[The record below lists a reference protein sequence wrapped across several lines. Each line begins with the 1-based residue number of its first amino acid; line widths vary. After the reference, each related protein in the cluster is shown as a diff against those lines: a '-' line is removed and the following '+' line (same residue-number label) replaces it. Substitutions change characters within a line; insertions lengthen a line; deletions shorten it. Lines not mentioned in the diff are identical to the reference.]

1 MADVVHGI
9 AAERFDDRMRRR
21 RRRARSNLRHWWY
34 RRRRISA
41 NLFRTH
47 NIEKAAGREHAVIP
61 QVLVTANSRMK
72 GFSLARG
79 EVLWRAG
86 VDEKRTRT
94 HAMDYMADHF
104 AKRYPQ
110 GETDEAYPIS
120 FSMSN
125 ATSSF
130 P

>member
-1 MADVVHGI
+1 LSVNG
-9 AAERFDDRMRRR
+9 RL
-21 RRRARSNLRHWWY
+21 SP
-34 RRRRISA
+34 ISA